1 MNVLK
6 SLTKS
11 FLKPLGE
18 TVATSVAN
26 PEIRKKILESKVTT
40 LINSSKGMG
49 DIMKIVKSLKD
60 SGLLIKDVNKTIKN
74 EAK

>member
-1 MNVLK
+1 M
-6 SLTKS
+6 
-11 FLKPLGE
+11 
-18 TVATSVAN
+18 
-26 PEIRKKILESKVTT
+26 TT
-40 LINSSKGMG
+40 LINSNEGMG